1 MLYIAFMTGLL
12 GSFHCIGM
20 CAPIAMM
27 LSGGGINL
35 LYARLLYNIGRSLT
49 YAFIGSIVGVL
60 GWGISLAGYQQ
71 WLSIAVGS
79 ILLVI
84 GFMNFFKADFAT
96 LNTPFLTSKIGF
108 LKKQI
113 GKFIQYKTF
122 SGNFV
127 LGIINGFLPCG
138 LVYVALVSAVSQGDV
153 WFAASYMFV
162 FGLGTIPL
170 MMLVLMSSQ
179 LLRNTNRIKI
189 TKVIPVFTVLVACFI
204 ILRGLNL
211 GIPYL
216 SPKSSP
222 VHAIKKGMI
231 ECHK

>member
-1 MLYIAFMTGLL
+1 MLYLALITGLL

-27 LSGGGINL
+27 LSGGGRNL

-49 YAFIGSIVGVL
+49 YAIIGAIIGVL
-60 GWGISLAGYQQ
+60 GWGISMAGYQQ
-71 WLSIAVGS
+71 WLSIALGS
-79 ILLVI
+79 VLLVI
-84 GFMNFFKADFAT
+84 GFMNFFKTDFAVFT
-96 LNTPFLTSKIGF
+96 TSIWASKISF

-113 GKFIQYKTF
+113 GKFMQYKSL
-122 SGNFV
+122 SGNFI
-127 LGIINGFLPCG
+127 LGMINGFLPCG

-179 LLRNTNRIKI
+179 LLRNSNRIKI
-189 TKVIPVFTVLVACFI
+189 TKIIPVFTVLVACLI

-216 SPKSSP
+216 SPQSSAS
-222 VHAIKKGMI
+222 HAVKNGAI